1 MQVVGL
7 GSGRGKSTEGGNCFE
22 DLYKRWHRESGYVYG
37 FHLTPVHT
45 IMIPII
51 PKGNVLRFQVNA
63 SEMIE

>member
-1 MQVVGL
+1 MQELGL
-7 GSGRGKSTEGGNCFE
+7 GSGQGKSRKDGECFD

-37 FHLTPVHT
+37 FHSTPVHN